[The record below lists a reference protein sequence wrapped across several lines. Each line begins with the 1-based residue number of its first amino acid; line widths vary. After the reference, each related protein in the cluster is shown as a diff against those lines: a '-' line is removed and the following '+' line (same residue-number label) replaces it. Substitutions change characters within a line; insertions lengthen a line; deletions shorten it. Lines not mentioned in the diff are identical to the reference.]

1 MTEEQKK
8 KCEKIINLYNEI
20 EILEFEESIENSN
33 DINFYK
39 FLRSLPPQSL
49 PARII
54 GMDMDKVDKIEP
66 LYTLYKSMANSLSK
80 IFDYEYYDKYDRKIK
95 EIIKNISEA
104 RIPISEKFKT
114 IGWEIANYF
123 DKHFDNDNN
132 NKENK
137 NNE

>member
-20 EILEFEESIENSN
+20 EILEFEESIKNSN
-33 DINFYK
+33 NINFYK
-39 FLRSLPPQSL
+39 FLRKLPPPSL
-49 PARII
+49 PARVM
-54 GMDMDKVDKIEP
+54 GRKGEVDKIEP

-80 IFDYEYYDKYDRKIK
+80 IFDYEYYDKYDCKIK
-95 EIIKNISEA
+95 EIIKNISEVC
-104 RIPISEKFKT
+104 IPNSEKFKT

>member
-1 MTEEQKK
+1 MTEEQKI
-8 KCEKIINLYNEI
+8 KCDKIINLYRKI
-20 EILEFEESIENSN
+20 EILEFEESIKNSN
-33 DINFYK
+33 YINLFRL
-39 FLRSLPPQSL
+39 FRNLPPVSF
-49 PARII
+49 PARIK
-54 GMDMDKVDKIEP
+54 GMDAVNKIEP

-80 IFDYEYYDKYDRKIK
+80 IFDYEYYDKYDCKIK

-104 RIPISEKFKT
+104 RISDSKKFKT

-132 NKENK
+132 KENE

>member
-20 EILEFEESIENSN
+20 EILEFEESIKNSN
-33 DINFYK
+33 DINFSK

-54 GMDMDKVDKIEP
+54 GMDMDEVDKIEP

-80 IFDYEYYDKYDRKIK
+80 IFDYEYYDKYDCKIK
-95 EIIKNISEA
+95 KIIKNIREA
-104 RIPISEKFKT
+104 CIPISEKFKT

-132 NKENK
+132 KENE

>member
-39 FLRSLPPQSL
+39 FLRSLPPQSF

-54 GMDMDKVDKIEP
+54 GMDKDEVDKIEP
-66 LYTLYKSMANSLSK
+66 LYKSMANSLSK
-80 IFDYEYYDKYDRKIK
+80 IFDYEYYDKYDCKIK

-104 RIPISEKFKT
+104 CIPISEKFKT

-132 NKENK
+132 KENE